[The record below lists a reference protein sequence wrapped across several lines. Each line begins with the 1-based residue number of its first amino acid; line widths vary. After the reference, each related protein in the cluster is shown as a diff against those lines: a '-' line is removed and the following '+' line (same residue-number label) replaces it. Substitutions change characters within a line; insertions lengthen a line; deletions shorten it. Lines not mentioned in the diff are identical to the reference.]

1 MSLFSKKTLPSTDP
15 AGAAYPVAKTDEDWR
30 AELSPAEFH
39 VLREAGTER
48 PFVGEY
54 TDTKTEGVYSCRA
67 CGAEL
72 FRSDTKFDSHCGWP
86 SFYAPLAEDRVE
98 YIEDREHGSVRT
110 ECAARTAAPTWGTSS
125 RARATG
131 PRPTSGTASTRSASA
146 CSRRPCQP
154 SPRSGSTGS
163 SCLGRLGQRRFAT
176 RSSID
181 TRVPV

>member
-1 MSLFSKKTLPSTDP
+1 VSLFSKKTLPSTDP

-30 AELSPAEFH
+30 AELSPSEFH

-72 FRSDTKFDSHCGWP
+72 FRSDTKFESHCGWP

-98 YIEDREHGSVRT
+98 YIEDRSFGSVRT
-110 ECAARTAAPTWGTSS
+110 EVRCKNCGSHLGHVFEGEGYGTPTDQRYCINSISLRLEPKAVAGDAAERLD
-125 RARATG
+125 REQL
-131 PRPTSGTASTRSASA
+131 RSD
-146 CSRRPCQP
+146 R
-154 SPRSGSTGS
+154 
-163 SCLGRLGQRRFAT
+163 
-176 RSSID
+176 
-181 TRVPV
+181 